1 MTKQSLRDKVT
12 STDKSVDKENEV
24 VNNTSSPKT
33 HIDPKKTNIIE
44 QNERRRQLHTT
55 P

>member
-1 MTKQSLRDKVT
+1 MTKQTVQAQDPT
-12 STDKSVDKENEV
+12 TDQSVDIEKKIA
-24 VNNTSSPKT
+24 NNKTSQEI
-33 HIDPKKTNIIE
+33 HVAPKKTNIIE